1 MTRTTW
7 AAYAACGWALIFA
20 LPSFY
25 WAVGGTVGMSTI
37 ARDPDAISLLNEPFV
52 VFGTGLLKVLSG
64 MLALALVQPWERR
77 FGHWLRRATWAAGGF
92 LVVYGAALQI
102 QHGLMLA
109 RLVDTPDALG
119 TTAARWHFWLWD
131 PWWLLGGVLFL
142 LAAWSA
148 RRGS

>member
-7 AAYAACGWALIFA
+7 AAHAACGWALIFA

-25 WAVGGTVGMSTI
+25 WAAGGTVGMNTI
-37 ARDPDAISLLNEPFV
+37 ARDPDAISLLNEPIV
-52 VFGTGLLKVLSG
+52 VFGTGLLKVLGG
-64 MLALALVQPWERR
+64 MLVLALVQPWERR
-77 FGHWLRRATWAAGGF
+77 FGRWLRRATWAAGGV

-102 QHGLMLA
+102 QHGLMLT

-119 TTAARWHFWLWD
+119 ITAARWHFWLWD

-142 LAAWSA
+142 LAPWSA
-148 RRGS
+148 RRRS